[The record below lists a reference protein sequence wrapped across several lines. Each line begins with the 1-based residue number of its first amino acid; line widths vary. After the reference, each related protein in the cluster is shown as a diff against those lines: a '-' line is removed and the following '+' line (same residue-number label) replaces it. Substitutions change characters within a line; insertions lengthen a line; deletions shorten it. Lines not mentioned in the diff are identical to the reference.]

1 VVLSRAENS
10 GPSAAWSLNTG
21 SVPGHRV
28 DTLTSPHRARIRK
41 HALWGDCAQ
50 SKRCQ
55 HRKYEMR
62 QRILGFI
69 GVAAVAAAASLVS
82 VAGQAPTTKGQTD
95 TVPKTSWGEP
105 DLQGIL

>member
-1 VVLSRAENS
+1 
-10 GPSAAWSLNTG
+10 
-21 SVPGHRV
+21 
-28 DTLTSPHRARIRK
+28 
-41 HALWGDCAQ
+41 
-50 SKRCQ
+50 
-55 HRKYEMR
+55 MR